1 VPLAF
6 IFGLG
11 AALCWGTADF
21 FGGLLARRLPT
32 LVVVFWSQLAGG
44 VSVWL
49 LLLGLGQRPEWTSVV
64 WGMGAGLFGGSALL
78 CFYRGLAVGAMSIV
92 APIAASGAVVPVVVA
107 LLRGELPTA
116 PVLLGVLVAIV
127 GIVLVSLP
135 SGSTLHPSGRPG
147 LVLLL
152 ALGAALGFGMF
163 FVVVDQGVAEGGAP
177 LWVVA
182 GTRLGSLPMLALLI
196 VLSQR
201 PFHWPGRRLIGLVPV
216 GLLDTTANACFA
228 FATTLGNLGV
238 VSVLSSLYPVA
249 TVLLARLVLAE
260 RLARTQSAGVVLALA
275 GVALMSAG

>member
-6 IFGLG
+6 VLGLG
-11 AALCWGTADF
+11 AALSWGTADF
-21 FGGLLARRLPT
+21 FGGLQARRLPT

-44 VSVWL
+44 LSVWL
-49 LLLGLGQRPEWTSVV
+49 LLLGLGQRPEWTSVA
-64 WGMGAGLFGGSALL
+64 WGMGAGVFGGSALL

-92 APIAASGAVVPVVVA
+92 APIAACGAVVPVAVA
-107 LLRGELPTA
+107 LLRGEPPALLA
-116 PVLLGVLVAIV
+116 FLGVVVAIL

-135 SGSTLHPSGRPG
+135 SGATPHPSGRPG
-147 LVLLL
+147 LVLAL

-163 FVVVDQGVAEGGAP
+163 FVAVDQGAAEGGAP

-182 GTRLGSLPMLALLI
+182 GTRLGSLPLLTLL
-196 VLSQR
+196 VLLSRR
-201 PFHWPGRRLIGLVPV
+201 PFPWPGPRLVGLVPI
-216 GLLDTTANACFA
+216 GLLDTSANGFFA

-249 TVLLARLVLAE
+249 TLLLARVVLGE
-260 RLARTQSAGVVLALA
+260 RLARTQTTGVCLALT